1 MKIIEDDDERVI
13 GVSFRRSRDG
23 CVERGPL
30 INDPTRPSSS
40 CAFISLP
47 CHCGRPLLYVPRRW
61 VIRRTT
67 LRNYNLLLLLFL
79 HEGWCQ
85 PASSS
90 LASVKTGGTSSASD
104 PHSHPTLSE

>member
-79 HEGWCQ
+79 HERWCQ
-85 PASSS
+85 P
-90 LASVKTGGTSSASD
+90 GTSSASD